1 MRRLLSFAAGALT
14 GALAGIGLVLLFT
27 PVSGEALRRQVQARV
42 AYIREEV
49 ERAAAERRVRLALP
63 EGSGAGGEAPPPDR
77 TRIGPLRGVR

>member
-49 ERAAAERRVRLALP
+49 ERAAAERRATLEAELA
-63 EGSGAGGEAPPPDR
+63 R
-77 TRIGPLRGVR
+77 LRGETAP